1 MDRNKKSVALLPFPV
16 IAAAAGGDTEAMCAV
31 LKHYEGYI
39 AVGQRIEGDTNSKL
53 FFRHL
58 SH

>member
-1 MDRNKKSVALLPFPV
+1 MNRNKKSVALLPFPV

-39 AVGQRIEGDTNSKL
+39 ATCLLYTSDAADD
-53 FFRHL
+53 
-58 SH
+58 

>member
-1 MDRNKKSVALLPFPV
+1 MNRNKKSVALLPFPV

-39 AVGQRIEGDTNSKL
+39 GLEDRKSVV
-53 FFRHL
+53 
-58 SH
+58 